1 MSTSTLGKTLDRETI
16 GRLFEG
22 SRTTNTFTDEPVDP
36 ALIQKV
42 YEDLRWAPTAFNSQP
57 LRLTI
62 LTDGDARDAVVEHMM
77 DANQAKTKAA
87 PLTIVAAWTADWHEH
102 MPTLQP
108 QREGARERFAE
119 AEGMRK
125 GVGEQSALIQVGYL
139 ITALRAHGLEVGPM
153 TGLKASAFDEILH
166 AENGWK
172 TLVVINVGHAA
183 NPDDEDAVRP
193 RAGRL
198 EFSEASQIL

>member
-1 MSTSTLGKTLDRETI
+1 MSTDTASKTLDRAAI
-16 GRLFEG
+16 DRLFEG
-22 SRTTNTFTDEPVDP
+22 SYTTNTFTDEPVDP
-36 ALIQKV
+36 ALIQKA
-42 YEDLRWAPTAFNSQP
+42 YEDLRWAPTAFNAQP

-62 LTDGDARDAVVEHMM
+62 LTDGPARDGVVEHMM

-87 PLTIVAAWTADWHEH
+87 PLTIVAAYSADWHEH

-108 QREGARERFAE
+108 HREGAREKFAE
-119 AEGMRK
+119 AEGMREN
-125 GVGEQSALIQVGYL
+125 VGKQNALIQVGYL

-153 TGLKASAFDEILH
+153 TGLKASAFDEALH
-166 AENGWK
+166 SENGWK

-198 EFSEASQIL
+198 EFDQASQIL